1 MGAVELVGELVIQA
15 VVDLT
20 ISYLIMGK
28 LLGNEMIV
36 GAHMVLLEDGSRQ
49 YQRGSC
55 LAEKS
60 DGTLIDC

>member
-1 MGAVELVGELVIQA
+1 
-15 VVDLT
+15 
-20 ISYLIMGK
+20 MGK

-60 DGTLIDC
+60 DGTLIDCWDS